1 MSENSFGVPTILIY
15 IYIYIYDVLFFLFF
29 QHILDILESWP
40 TLAFFWE
47 VLTNFLASPETRNV
61 SAKCGGL
68 GDPQGFKVGF
78 SLEIPTF
85 DVSKKKS
92 IIWWCF
98 SYMFFLSGGKGRR
111 FQPSLGKKNWYTM
124 DRFQNLWWNVQQKLT
139 GTSTFQ
145 SLSFQGSCHGWAHVW
160 GTWVTS

>member
-1 MSENSFGVPTILIY
+1 MSENSFGVPTILIYIY

-29 QHILDILESWP
+29 QHILDILEFWP

-85 DVSKKKS
+85 DVSKKKK
-92 IIWWCF
+92 
-98 SYMFFLSGGKGRR
+98 YNMMVFFLHVFLK
-111 FQPSLGKKNWYTM
+111 
-124 DRFQNLWWNVQQKLT
+124 WWQR
-139 GTSTFQ
+139 
-145 SLSFQGSCHGWAHVW
+145 
-160 GTWVTS
+160 